1 MDFAVYHFRSKSIHN
16 PNRQPTK
23 GTSNLTLPRLSP
35 PPHESLSSSVPA
47 ECQLS
52 GAAGS
57 WAVRTAR
64 IRGGL
69 RVMSRSGQDLLEIIL
84 EGSLRGA
91 LAPVQLPGRSCSAA
105 VTAGLHL
112 FATQQSPPETAGKHA
127 DALRILMGLQEPVE
141 TNKTSNELLVN
152 IPRSPIIWPSV
163 SASLEE
169 TTGAV
174 SAYAGVCSH
183 AVHHVPQRPVMATGR
198 VDDGEPAAR
207 LHVKHIYRLIVLSV
221 FY

>member
-152 IPRSPIIWPSV
+152 
-163 SASLEE
+163 
-169 TTGAV
+169 
-174 SAYAGVCSH
+174 